1 MITVLVI
8 TIFFITVTLI
18 IWQPKG
24 LDIGI
29 SAVIGAL
36 FSYRYWSS
44 ECLRYI
50 RSDKYSLKCHTYLC
64 RSYPYFINP

>member
-8 TIFFITVTLI
+8 TI

-36 FSYRYWSS
+36 LAIVTGVVSV
-44 ECLRYI
+44 
-50 RSDKYSLKCHTYLC
+50 SDILEVTS
-64 RSYPYFINP
+64 IV

>member
-1 MITVLVI
+1 MSAMGILAI
-8 TIFFITVTLI
+8 IIFLVTLVFV

-36 FSYRYWSS
+36 
-44 ECLRYI
+44 LAI
-50 RSDKYSLKCHTYLC
+50 VTGVVNVSDILEVTS
-64 RSYPYFINP
+64 IV

>member
-8 TIFFITVTLI
+8 TIFFIKVTLI

-36 FSYRYWSS
+36 LAIVTGVVSV
-44 ECLRYI
+44 
-50 RSDKYSLKCHTYLC
+50 SDILEVTS
-64 RSYPYFINP
+64 IV

>member
-18 IWQPKG
+18 IWQPEG

-36 FSYRYWSS
+36 LAIVTGVVSV
-44 ECLRYI
+44 
-50 RSDKYSLKCHTYLC
+50 SDILEVTS
-64 RSYPYFINP
+64 IV

>member
-8 TIFFITVTLI
+8 TIFFITVIFI

-36 FSYRYWSS
+36 LAIVTGVVSV
-44 ECLRYI
+44 
-50 RSDKYSLKCHTYLC
+50 SDILEVTS
-64 RSYPYFINP
+64 IV

>member
-8 TIFFITVTLI
+8 NIFFITVTLI

-36 FSYRYWSS
+36 LAIVTGVVSV
-44 ECLRYI
+44 
-50 RSDKYSLKCHTYLC
+50 SDILEVTS
-64 RSYPYFINP
+64 IV

>member
-1 MITVLVI
+1 MTFIAITNFVI
-8 TIFFITVTLI
+8 TLIFV

-36 FSYRYWSS
+36 LAIVTGVVSV
-44 ECLRYI
+44 
-50 RSDKYSLKCHTYLC
+50 SDILEVTS
-64 RSYPYFINP
+64 IV

>member
-36 FSYRYWSS
+36 LAIVTGVVSVSDILEVTSIVLYGKS
-44 ECLRYI
+44 EI
-50 RSDKYSLKCHTYLC
+50 E
-64 RSYPYFINP
+64 INVPDDSTI

>member
-1 MITVLVI
+1 MSCYEEGEIHDYCI
-8 TIFFITVTLI
+8 SHYYIFTVTLI

-36 FSYRYWSS
+36 LAIVTGVVSV
-44 ECLRYI
+44 
-50 RSDKYSLKCHTYLC
+50 SDILEVTS
-64 RSYPYFINP
+64 IV

>member
-36 FSYRYWSS
+36 
-44 ECLRYI
+44 LTI
-50 RSDKYSLKCHTYLC
+50 D
-64 RSYPYFINP
+64 NGGVGV

>member
-8 TIFFITVTLI
+8 TIFFTVTLI

-36 FSYRYWSS
+36 LAIVTGVVSV
-44 ECLRYI
+44 
-50 RSDKYSLKCHTYLC
+50 SDILEVTS
-64 RSYPYFINP
+64 IV